1 MLLFLLLFALSLCV
15 SLWSVFLCVCACVSL
30 CIFVCV
36 SVCCDSS
43 AKTALTAAELRELGD
58 SQSSPARFASVGFG
72 GAGFGS
78 VQLVGLLFGV
88 HCECKKCKLCAFAA
102 HFLHSRAKFS

>member
-1 MLLFLLLFALSLCV
+1 MCV
-15 SLWSVFLCVCACVSL
+15 CLRVFVFLCVC
-30 CIFVCV
+30 
-36 SVCCDSS
+36 VCCDSS

-58 SQSSPARFASVGFG
+58 SQSSSVRLGSVGL
-72 GAGFGS
+72 GS

>member
-15 SLWSVFLCVCACVSL
+15 SLWSVCVCLRV
-30 CIFVCV
+30 FVF
-36 SVCCDSS
+36 VCCDSS

-58 SQSSPARFASVGFG
+58 SQSSPAWFGSVRFG

-88 HCECKKCKLCAFAA
+88 PCECKKCKLCAFAA